1 MVLRA
6 ISRWLSRR
14 LPRIGRRALPFA
26 LLLAAA
32 AWAGA
37 EQGEGDRAAAAAA
50 AIELLISEGR
60 HEEAIPAARALLAQT
75 PANRAENRAVRV
87 RTSYLLGSALHRA
100 GNPAEAEAVFEQGLA
115 EAGRAPGLAAER
127 QAMLATLAHLA
138 GITGRFDLAEQRM
151 AASLALIEGDDAP
164 ERRADALYAF
174 AVTLA
179 MAGDNAHAV
188 EVAQQVLA
196 DEQALAVPRRFDQGL
211 VRFLLATA
219 LLDSGRPQ
227 DAEPV
232 FAEAAADFA
241 ASVPAGHPVHPKLA
255 NNRGNALKA
264 LERLDEAGEQY
275 RRALDLYVDQGTP
288 ERLFPIAGQATIALW
303 QGRAGEARATFDT
316 LVPAIAT
323 ALGERSIAAQF
334 ARAGQVAA
342 QWAAGELDAAFAG
355 ALANEDR
362 RQAMVAGLAAV
373 FSDRQA
379 LALKGYLQPDWEWLV
394 ALAAQAPSAER
405 VDLAW
410 SRLMA
415 ARGEVTATTAL
426 RRAAARA
433 ADDAEL
439 AGPWQD
445 WLQANQAL
453 AEAALAAID
462 GGDVDSLLRRRQAA
476 DRAERAL
483 ARRLDGLARARAQR
497 ATTVQALAQAL
508 PADAALV
515 VQVLLRNGRPE
526 AFDRTL
532 RPERFAR
539 RVAFV
544 LTPDAPPRLV
554 DLGQAAPIEA
564 LARSWHR
571 SLRDPNVAED
581 RLRAQ
586 GARLRQAV
594 LDPLALPAST
604 RRLFL
609 VADGALARVAFAAL
623 PAPGGGYLVEAGWQV
638 HLLEHEQD
646 LLLPA
651 RSPARP
657 PSRLVLVGSPDGI
670 AGDVR
675 RNSGCQDGFPPL
687 PHAGRELDAIA
698 ALWPAG
704 WSVARLQGVDAG
716 KAEVSAALPGGGIL
730 HFATHAL
737 AFAPDC
743 RPDQRTVVLAGAD
756 PGAPLPALV
765 LAARDDGRPDLLS
778 ADEVAALDL
787 AGTGWAVLSA
797 CETGLGV
804 EQAGE
809 GVFGLRRA
817 FRIAG
822 AATVVMSL
830 WPVQDAASAD
840 WMAALY
846 RARLVDG
853 LDTVAAVASAQRS
866 ALAARRAAGLS
877 THPYFWAAFVAAGDP
892 R

>member
-1 MVLRA
+1 MVLCA
-6 ISRWLSRR
+6 ISRWLSGR
-14 LPRIGRRALPFA
+14 LPRIGRHALPV
-26 LLLAAA
+26 LLLVAAVPAPVAGADDLAAA
-32 AWAGA
+32 ATPI
-37 EQGEGDRAAAAAA
+37 EQ
-50 AIELLISEGR
+50 LIAQGR
-60 HEEAIPAARALLAQT
+60 HDEAIPAARALLAQT
-75 PANRAENRAVRV
+75 AARPAEHVALRV
-87 RTSYLLGSALHRA
+87 RASYLLGSALHRA
-100 GNPAEAEAVFEQGLA
+100 GHPAEAEAVLEQGLA
-115 EAGRAPGLAAER
+115 EAGQAAGLAADR

-138 GITGRFDLAEQRM
+138 GYTGRFGLAEQRM

-174 AVTLA
+174 AVGLA

-188 EVAQQVLA
+188 EVARQALA
-196 DEQALAVPRRFDQGL
+196 AEQALAVPRRYDQGL
-211 VRFLLATA
+211 VRFVMATA

-227 DAEPV
+227 EALPV
-232 FAEAAADFA
+232 FAEAAEDLDA
-241 ASVPAGHPVHPKLA
+241 AAPAGHPVHAMLA

-264 LERLDEAGEQY
+264 LERLDEAAAQY
-275 RRALDLYVDQGTP
+275 RRAQALYAGQGTA
-288 ERLFPIAGQATIALW
+288 ERHFPVAGQATIALW
-303 QGRAGEARATFDT
+303 QGRAGEARAAFDA
-316 LVPAIAT
+316 LVPAIADS
-323 ALGERSIAAQF
+323 LGERSVAAQF

-342 QWAAGELDAAFAG
+342 LWAAGDLDAAFAG

-362 RQAMVAGLAAV
+362 RQAMVAGLATV

-394 ALAAQAPSAER
+394 ALAAQAPGAGRTE
-405 VDLAW
+405 LAW

-415 ARGEVTATTAL
+415 ARGEVTASTAL

-433 ADDAEL
+433 AGDAGL
-439 AGPWQD
+439 AAPWQD
-445 WLQANQAL
+445 WLKANQAL
-453 AEAALAAID
+453 ADAALAAVD
-462 GGDVDSLLRRRQAA
+462 GGDVATVLQRRQAA

-497 ATTVQALAQAL
+497 ATSVRSLAQAL

-544 LTPDAPPRLV
+544 LTADAPARLV
-554 DLGQAAPIEA
+554 DLGPAAPIEA
-564 LARSWHR
+564 LARGWHR
-571 SLRDPNVAED
+571 SLRDPSVAED
-581 RLRAQ
+581 RVRAQ
-586 GARLRQAV
+586 GQRLRAAV

-604 RRLFL
+604 RRLYL

-623 PAPGGGYLVEAGWQV
+623 PAPDGRYLVEAGWQV

-651 RSPARP
+651 PQPVGPPA
-657 PSRLVLVGSPDGI
+657 RLVLVGSADGGA
-670 AGDVR
+670 AGALR
-675 RNSGCQDGFPPL
+675 GAGCQDGFPPL
-687 PHAGRELDAIA
+687 PHAARELDAIA
-698 ALWPAG
+698 ALWPADRP
-704 WSVARLQGVDAG
+704 VARLQGADAG

-743 RPDQRTVVLAGAD
+743 RPDQRAVALAGTD
-756 PGAPLPALV
+756 PRAPLPALV
-765 LAARDDGRPDLLS
+765 LAARGDGRPDLLS

-797 CETGLGV
+797 CETGLGI

-846 RARLVDG
+846 RARLVEG
-853 LDTVAAVASAQRS
+853 LDTVASVASAQRS
-866 ALAARRAAGLS
+866 MLAARRAAGLS
-877 THPYFWAAFVAAGDP
+877 AHPYFWAAFVAAGDP